1 MDVRRYTY
9 LDIYTY
15 ITDNCHSLV
24 NIIYYYFVQ
33 CFRKSLFRCHNLS
46 IYFFMPAEDRTA
58 IYDEVVD
65 KMQTQWI
72 VIILLNHSLN
82 EFPVKSPQTGVAWR
96 REAPVKSMYTR
107 LKNKQKENRI
117 PVSKRFFFILVSLC
131 HSEHTVKKY

>member
-1 MDVRRYTY
+1 
-9 LDIYTY
+9 
-15 ITDNCHSLV
+15 
-24 NIIYYYFVQ
+24 
-33 CFRKSLFRCHNLS
+33 
-46 IYFFMPAEDRTA
+46 MPAEDRTA

-82 EFPVKSPQTGVAWR
+82 EFPVKSPQTGMAWR

-117 PVSKRFFFILVSLC
+117 PVSKRFFFYFGLSLPLRAYSKKILEICIVSRGQ
-131 HSEHTVKKY
+131 T